1 LSAWYWSFIYYSA
14 FSWASAAATTFFDL
28 TDNLI
33 EDLAVAAVGVSIAA
47 ELAASAWATIAA
59 LASS

>member
-33 EDLAVAAVGVSIAA
+33 EDLAVAAAGVSIAA
-47 ELAASAWATIAA
+47 ELAASA
-59 LASS
+59 